1 MCNRTQPKLPQNP
14 SKPSKLKKFRPA
26 GRFHTMLRYIR
37 DNPGS
42 NRSAWYVDRLG
53 YRPEPLMMGSIN
65 SDKSEDGF
73 AYAHQLI
80 TIRDE
85 GCKPTT
91 YQMRITARGA
101 AILARLDAGEVVP
114 EIDTMLG

>member
-42 NRSAWYVDRLG
+42 NRSAWYND
-53 YRPEPLMMGSIN
+53 GSC
-65 SDKSEDGF
+65 F
-73 AYAHQLI
+73 
-80 TIRDE
+80 
-85 GCKPTT
+85 
-91 YQMRITARGA
+91 
-101 AILARLDAGEVVP
+101 
-114 EIDTMLG
+114 